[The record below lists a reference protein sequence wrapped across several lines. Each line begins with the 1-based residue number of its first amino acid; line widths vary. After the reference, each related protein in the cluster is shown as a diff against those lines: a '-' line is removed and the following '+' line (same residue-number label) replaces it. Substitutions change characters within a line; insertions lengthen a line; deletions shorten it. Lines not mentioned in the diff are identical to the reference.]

1 MRRGDFSSIG
11 TVRDPLTGDP
21 FPGNVI
27 PANRIVPSVQRY
39 MERFFPLPT
48 IGVSQPASNFNQA
61 IPGGRSDRAW
71 TLRIDQKLSNAN
83 TFFVRFT
90 RIMFD
95 FKSPDNGFPLE
106 ILGQQFFRRTAYPVV
121 LSDTHSFSAS
131 VFNEFRV
138 GFLRHNDT
146 GHGPLKGADVINLVG
161 LTGYPQPPDP
171 DEYGLP
177 GVAVSGLVSVAQTD
191 TSRNI
196 QNNWDVVDH
205 LSWHRRNHSFKTGIN
220 LQLPGES
227 AFPLSPSRQFGSST
241 FDGFATGQPFGDF
254 LLGIPRTA
262 SRAADVGPYYGS
274 ANEWAVF
281 FLDDWKMTSR
291 LTLNLGLRYERHI
304 PWVEDN
310 DRLHTFDS
318 ETGSIVV
325 PVQETISKINPLF
338 PKEIPVIT
346 AGQAGFPDRSMIRTD
361 SNDIAPRFGFAWRS
375 GFHDLVVRG
384 GYGIFYNFESRKG
397 FRNITVKP
405 LIATETFDNVLTAGV
420 PLWSWPQ
427 AFPTGPARPLAT
439 QNISATA
446 VDRDSSYSQQ
456 WNLTLEKEIAG
467 YGVRLSY
474 IGTVSK
480 QLPFVR
486 NLNQPFPGS
495 VTFSQNLRP
504 FPVYRD
510 ISYVDRGANQDF
522 HSMQVQVTRRLS
534 RGFALN
540 AHYTY
545 EKNLTDSPDSSIF
558 GNTIENAWDRA
569 REWGNEEYGLR
580 HRFISYFN
588 WDAPI

>member
-1 MRRGDFSSIG
+1 MSS
-11 TVRDPLTGDP
+11 
-21 FPGNVI
+21 FPWR
-27 PANRIVPSVQRY
+27 ALS
-39 MERFFPLPT
+39 
-48 IGVSQPASNFNQA
+48 
-61 IPGGRSDRAW
+61 RSLRA
-71 TLRIDQKLSNAN
+71 
-83 TFFVRFT
+83 
-90 RIMFD
+90 
-95 FKSPDNGFPLE
+95 
-106 ILGQQFFRRTAYPVV
+106 
-121 LSDTHSFSAS
+121 
-131 VFNEFRV
+131 
-138 GFLRHNDT
+138 
-146 GHGPLKGADVINLVG
+146 
-161 LTGYPQPPDP
+161 
-171 DEYGLP
+171 
-177 GVAVSGLVSVAQTD
+177 
-191 TSRNI
+191 
-196 QNNWDVVDH
+196 
-205 LSWHRRNHSFKTGIN
+205 
-220 LQLPGES
+220 
-227 AFPLSPSRQFGSST
+227 GSSVPPS

-262 SRAADVGPYYGS
+262 SRAADAGPYYGS

-281 FLDDWKMTSR
+281 FMDDWKMTPR

-304 PWVEDN
+304 PWVEEN
-310 DRLHTFDS
+310 DRLHTFDPD
-318 ETGSIVV
+318 TGSIVV
-325 PVQETISKINPLF
+325 PVPETISKIHPLF
-338 PKEIPVIT
+338 PAEIPVIT
-346 AGQAGFPDRSMIRTD
+346 AANAGFPDRSMIRTD

-397 FRNITVKP
+397 FRNMTAGPFV
-405 LIATETFDNVLTAGV
+405 ATETFDNILTAGV
-420 PLWSWPQ
+420 PVWSWPQ
-427 AFPTGPARPLAT
+427 AFPTGPARPLTT

-486 NLNQPFPGS
+486 NLNQPFPS
-495 VTFSQNLRP
+495 PAPFSQNLRP

-522 HSMQVQVTRRLS
+522 HSPQVQVTRRLS
-534 RGFALN
+534 RGFSLN

-558 GNTIENAWDRA
+558 GNTIENAWNRD

-588 WDAPI
+588 WDAPVGRGRSHLNDLHPIAEGFLGGWAISGHIAANSGMWYTPYFTGRDVSNTNVTSGRPDRSCDGNKPSGQRDVNNWFDYSSCFSLPAAGAGRFGNAGRGIIEGPEGFWGVNLGLYKYFTLREQLRVRLQGHLQNIFNHPRFRIGGNQTDAGMNLVSPSVGRITRSPNHVINDIWSERQIEVGVRVEF